1 MNANK
6 CTLYLTGW
14 AIAAS
19 CLLVGC
25 ASTYVLESE
34 PSGAQVSLK
43 QKEGLVALGQ
53 TPLDFSA
60 SQLPEDQNFVLEF
73 KKPGFET
80 RSIEIMPIKQSR
92 TELTVKLDTAADVKQ
107 ANELAHSRKLITEI
121 FNIQE
126 LVFRRK
132 FVDALTEIKELEKKE
147 SKLPELFVLK
157 GSIYFLMNDFEQAKE
172 SWKQALQLDPSL
184 ASIRM
189 RIADLEKK
197 GSDRK

>member
-1 MNANK
+1 MNAKK
-6 CTLYLTGW
+6 CTRQTSL
-14 AIAAS
+14 A
-19 CLLVGC
+19 LLACILLGGC
-25 ASTYVLESE
+25 ASTYVLQSE

-43 QKEGLVALGQ
+43 QKDGSVALGQ

-73 KKPGFET
+73 TKPGFET
-80 RSIEIMPIKQSR
+80 RSVEVMPIKQSR
-92 TELTVKLDTAADVKQ
+92 TELTVKLETAAEIKQ
-107 ANELAHSRKLITEI
+107 ANELERSRKLVSDI

-147 SKLPELFVLK
+147 SKLPELYVLK
-157 GSIYFLMNDFEQAKE
+157 GSVYFLMNDFEQAKE

-184 ASIRM
+184 ANLRL

-197 GSDRK
+197 RSERK